1 MLDNDQAHGFLQ
13 RQEILLSELLVGAQ
27 AIWKKAQLIGVTDP
41 KWQCYFENLWSN
53 QPNTCEYPN
62 PALFKSKKSSYLL
75 VHLQFMLAEFSLPVT
90 ATHFPTVWV
99 WFRFVDSLVGRYTNK
114 SPLKSWSHLVT
125 QNMLLKSPL
134 WLKSTSKPHHFTLH
148 HVKMD
153 GFYIFCSAC
162 WILFLV
168 ETTPSKW
175 WINNFFLA
183 KTSPSHGVF
192 LVRTAAPKIT
202 RPYRPP
208 EQRSTHPVPPVRY
221 LHLGSSTA
229 GSLKEILTL
238 GLGILGMWYYTYH
251 LCIQVCIDII
261 YIYIYM

>member
-168 ETTPSKW
+168 ETTPSKMM
-175 WINNFFLA
+175 NKQFFFGQNISVPRCFSCPHRRAEDNAALS
-183 KTSPSHGVF
+183 TSRATVHTSCATSSIPPPGVIHSGISQGDSDTGAGYTWDVILYIS
-192 LVRTAAPKIT
+192 LVYTSM
-202 RPYRPP
+202 YR
-208 EQRSTHPVPPVRY
+208 H
-221 LHLGSSTA
+221 
-229 GSLKEILTL
+229 
-238 GLGILGMWYYTYH
+238 
-251 LCIQVCIDII
+251 
-261 YIYIYM
+261 IYM